1 MTFYSI
7 SKVMIFKLS
16 YDMLTRKKMKFAIA
30 RNVVDVILFFFDL
43 SPKEESLK
51 ITHAFFT
58 ILIFLN

>member
-1 MTFYSI
+1 MIFYSI

-51 ITHAFFT
+51 KLMH
-58 ILIFLN
+58 FLLS